1 MPISVECSICG
12 KKYRV
17 PDEKAGRSIS
27 CKDCGGE
34 IDVPGGRRRA
44 KDDDDDDDV
53 PVRRK
58 STKKK
63 KRSEEGNSS
72 GLLIAGGIGAAVLV
86 VGIGVFFAMRGKPDA
101 GNPIANNPVQ
111 PAPVPGTQPAV
122 PGNAHEGAN
131 PAATNP
137 VAPAPVNP
145 NPQPNVPVNPNPQ
158 VAANPGIVPPA
169 NNANTKAAG
178 SGFKGG
184 LDQGGIG
191 GGFEMKPLVNWK
203 AQPDPMEALV
213 TYDTSK
219 KFNVPIKGG
228 FIGDDSVVY
237 PVTPSPFGLFGDDN
251 GKGGREIWNFAT
263 GQKVGV
269 MKERLSN
276 KVAISPDGKYI
287 AWFRFDNGGGIEVYD
302 IKTKK
307 SLGAVSVD
315 SSKLNISVLAL
326 PSSERM
332 VAFSDVHTALVS
344 WKLPSGDLEREVSLG
359 KNGRPGDIYSFSP
372 GGRYAAYLSEFLAR
386 TISIY
391 DFKNGENVGTI
402 EFAKRP
408 SNDLL
413 AVAFSHNG
421 EELALLFDGA
431 HPNYGE
437 RIFIL
442 KTATGAVI
450 DTIVLEEGV
459 KKEHN
464 LHGKGTGLQWFPNGQ
479 QFLLHGI
486 AIVDRT
492 AKKVVYSLGKP
503 KLDTGSL
510 KNRRVLDNG
519 FLAVWEGT
527 RQDSSVKPLLI
538 KSEDISKSVEAME
551 AGGLIVD
558 AKLPKLTKFDASQA
572 TDRSSDAATGWQ
584 VSVDPAPAAS
594 GPLLK
599 APLGLKGTGQA
610 RQLAVSSQNPGLGFV
625 RFAEGEDAAD
635 LKNRIPEYRFRAT
648 KALSIVSRPRLK
660 PIHCQKNWI
669 EVYDLAKGDSKSR
682 IEVDFSCD
690 LITASSDGKRVLVS
704 AHDGQ
709 GRVDVYSVDDGKH
722 IAGCRPFQ
730 EEDKDENR
738 SIETAFFVGSDHVGT
753 INFEDRLIVW
763 KLPECTPV
771 YEIKEVVS
779 AAMSPG
785 GKSLA
790 LAVGKRAELRD
801 PATGAPQGAIELGG
815 PVIALAFHPAGERLA
830 VINEE
835 KKGTYLH
842 EVDIKAGKALDPIP
856 VPMSVQSC
864 HWCGDDYLLLNN
876 SALFDV
882 KQKTVAWTY
891 ETPDQNTAH
900 VKSPPDGR
908 HWYLAKSNRGATVQ
922 VVAAE
927 LPDAAAKAKLGGAK
941 LEPKMLVQPGGSVT
955 VMAQIPERP
964 DRAGFQAEA
973 LGLLNKAVTSS
984 GVKDVKGQPVK
995 LAVSME
1001 FKQGGMVPVQFFGG
1015 GKQQQVQLQEK
1026 TIEITVAYD
1035 FNGAALWKTSNRLS
1049 NLGIFIR
1056 VPSVETAQKA
1066 LDDDMWDRARGFVG
1080 SLQLP
1085 AYVFSQESVYGL
1097 GTSTLTGDGPQA
1109 KAK

>member
-1 MPISVECSICG
+1 MPIPVECSICG

-17 PDEKAGRSIS
+17 PDEKAGRSIP
-27 CKDCGGE
+27 CKDCGGD

-44 KDDDDDDDV
+44 TEDDDDDV

-58 STKKK
+58 SSKK
-63 KRSEEGNSS
+63 KRRSEESNSS

-86 VGIGVFFAMRGKPDA
+86 VGIGLFFAMRGKPNG

-111 PAPVPGTQPAV
+111 PVTPPGTPNPVPGTSHATP
-122 PGNAHEGAN
+122 N
-131 PAATNP
+131 PAMPNP
-137 VAPAPVNP
+137 QVPANP
-145 NPQPNVPVNPNPQ
+145 NPQPNVPANPNPQ
-158 VAANPGIVPPA
+158 IAANPGINPPA
-169 NNANTKAAG
+169 ANPANTKAAG

-184 LDQGGIG
+184 LDQGGVG
-191 GGFEMKPLVNWK
+191 GGFAMKPLVNWK
-203 AQPDPMEALV
+203 TQPDPLEAQV

-219 KFNVPIKGG
+219 KFNVSIKGG
-228 FIGDDSVVY
+228 FVSDDSVVY
-237 PVTPSPFGLFGDDN
+237 PVTPSPFGLLGDD
-251 GKGGREIWNFAT
+251 GAKGGREIWNFAT
-263 GQKVGV
+263 GQKVGAL
-269 MKERLSN
+269 KDRLPTN
-276 KVAISPDGKYI
+276 KVAISPDGKYV

-302 IKTKK
+302 VKAKK
-307 SLGAVSVD
+307 SLGTVSVD
-315 SSKLNISVLAL
+315 AAKLNISVLAL

-332 VAFSDVHTALVS
+332 VAFSDVHQALVS

-372 GGRYAAYLSEFLAR
+372 GGRYAAYLAEFLAR
-386 TISIY
+386 TVSIY
-391 DFKNGENVGTI
+391 DFKSGEIAGTI
-402 EFAKRP
+402 EFVNRP

-421 EELALLFDGA
+421 EELALLFDGT

-442 KTATGAVI
+442 KTSTGAVV
-450 DTIVLEEGV
+450 DTIVLDEGV

-486 AIVDRT
+486 AIVDRS

-503 KLDTGSL
+503 KLDSGSL

-519 FLAVWEGT
+519 LIAVWEGT

-558 AKLPKLTKFDASQA
+558 AKLPKLTRFDASQA

-584 VSVDPAPAAS
+584 VSVDPAPAAPA
-594 GPLLK
+594 PLIQS
-599 APLGLKGTGQA
+599 PLGLKGTGQP
-610 RQLAVSSQNPGLGFV
+610 RQLVVSHQNPGLGFV

-635 LKNRIPEYRFRAT
+635 LKNRVPEFRFRAT
-648 KALSIVSRPRLK
+648 KAHTVVSRPRAK

-682 IEVDFSCD
+682 IEIEFSCD
-690 LITASSDGKRVLVS
+690 LLAASSDGKRVLV
-704 AHDGQ
+704 APHDGQ

-722 IAGCRPFQ
+722 LAGCRPFQ
-730 EEDKDENR
+730 EESKDENR
-738 SIETAFFVGSDHVGT
+738 SIESAFFVGPDHVGT
-753 INFEDRLIVW
+753 INYEDRLIVW

-771 YEIKEVVS
+771 YEIKEVVA

-790 LAVGKRAELRD
+790 VAVDKRAELRD
-801 PATGAPQGAIELGG
+801 PATGVPQGAIELGG
-815 PVIALAFHPAGERLA
+815 PVMAVSFHPNGERLA

-835 KKGTYLH
+835 KKGVYLH
-842 EVDIKAGKALDPIP
+842 EVDIKAGRAQEPIP
-856 VPMSVQSC
+856 LPMSVTSC
-864 HWCGDDYLLLNN
+864 HWCGDDYLLINN

-882 KQKTVAWTY
+882 KQKSVAWTY

-900 VKSPPDGR
+900 VKTPPDGR
-908 HWYLAKSNRGATVQ
+908 HWYLAKSGRGSAVQ

-973 LGLLNKAVTSS
+973 LGLLNKAVTNS

-1015 GKQQQVQLQEK
+1015 GKQQQTQLQEK

-1035 FNGAALWKTSNRLS
+1035 FNGAALWKTSNRIS
-1049 NLGIFIR
+1049 NIGIFIR

-1066 LDDDMWDRARGFVG
+1066 LDDDMWDRARGFIT

-1097 GTSTLTGDGPQA
+1097 GTSTLSGDGPQV
-1109 KAK
+1109 KTK